1 MDLNLSPK
9 FPRVFAEAEGAG
21 IYNWA
26 ASDSPVLAQA
36 KLAAGKLIMKPGG
49 LALPHYAD
57 CSKIGYVLEGNCG
70 VGLTL
75 QARTKDKT
83 VFMDLRKGDI
93 IPIPKESISWWYN
106 HGNSDLEIVFM
117 GDSSNAY
124 FPAEITYFF
133 LAGAMA
139 PFAAFSPGFIAK
151 TYNLSIETAEQLG
164 NSQKSG
170 LLIKVDEEEAKGIP
184 KPNQDLV
191 NIWTRNIDSSNPDVE
206 VENGGKSTTLTAIQF
221 PFLEE
226 VGLSFCRLVLEPN
239 ATRAPGYASESR
251 MFFVAKGS
259 GKVQIVGI
267 QGKLV
272 LNTKVEAGQIF
283 VVPKLFMVTIS
294 ADEGGME
301 LASIVKSAR

>member
-9 FPRVFAEAEGAG
+9 FPRVFAEAEGVG
-21 IYNWA
+21 IYYNWA

-36 KLAAGKLIMKPGG
+36 KLAAGKLIMKPGS

-57 CSKIGYVLEGNCG
+57 CPKIGYVLEGNCG

-75 QARTKDKT
+75 QARTKDKKT

-93 IPIPKESISWWYN
+93 MPIPKESVSWWYN

-117 GDSSNAY
+117 GDSTNAY
-124 FPAEITYFF
+124 FPGEITYFL
-133 LAGAMA
+133 LAGAIS
-139 PFAAFSPGFIAK
+139 PFTAFSPEFIAK
-151 TYNLSIETAEQLG
+151 TYNLI
-164 NSQKSG
+164 
-170 LLIKVDEEEAKGIP
+170 
-184 KPNQDLV
+184 
-191 NIWTRNIDSSNPDVE
+191 
-206 VENGGKSTTLTAIQF
+206 ENGGKSTTLTAIQF

-226 VGLSFCRLVLEPN
+226 VGLSFTRLVLEPN
-239 ATRAPGYASESR
+239 ATPAPGYASESR

-267 QGKLV
+267 LGKLV
-272 LNTKVEAGQIF
+272 LNTKVEAGQMF
-283 VVPKLFMVTIS
+283 VVPKLFIVTIS